1 MSLLNQQ
8 NQLLR
13 QLQIRE
19 TTPTPSIAAAPP
31 TSTPFA
37 APPPPPPPGP
47 PAMTS
52 PGGGAPPPPPPPGPP
67 AMASM
72 AVGAPPPPPP
82 PPMPSHASSANKPKT
97 LAEQLAEAKLKKESS
112 GGPAGSECHPVPEAP
127 KSKPKIDFS
136 TELQNR
142 LKNRSGHC

>member
-19 TTPTPSIAAAPP
+19 TTPTPSIAVAPP

-37 APPPPPPPGP
+37 
-47 PAMTS
+47 
-52 PGGGAPPPPPPPGPP
+52 APPPPPPPGPP